1 MNLPNKLTLARIL
14 LIPVFVACMETIGTK
29 YYIALF
35 VFAIASFTDFLDG
48 NIARKRGL
56 VTTFGKFMD
65 PLADKLLVLSAFV
78 LLSTHGS
85 VPGWITIVILA
96 RELTITGFRTIAA
109 SKGVILAAG
118 KSGKIK
124 TVTQMMTI
132 LIMLADDLRF
142 WLCRFLLVEAL
153 CIWRVSLRFIPEQ
166 SILSRIM
173 MFWTFKTFKSSF
185 DSYRIITGVTT
196 ERSFTWLT

>member
-85 VPGWITIVILA
+85 VPGWITIMILA

-142 WLCRFLLVEAL
+142 LAL
-153 CIWRVSLRFIPEQ
+153 PISL
-166 SILSRIM
+166 
-173 MFWTFKTFKSSF
+173 
-185 DSYRIITGVTT
+185 G
-196 ERSFTWLT
+196 RSFMYLACILTIYSGAEYIIKNNDVLDLQNI

>member
-1 MNLPNKLTLARIL
+1 MNLPNKLTLTRIL
-14 LIPVFVACMETIGTK
+14 LIPVFVACMETIGTDH
-29 YYIALF
+29 YIVLI
-35 VFAIASFTDFLDG
+35 VFAIASFTDILDG

-78 LLSTHGS
+78 LLSAHGQ
-85 VPGWITIVILA
+85 VPSWITIVILA
-96 RELTITGFRTIAA
+96 RELAITGFRTIAA

-132 LIMLADDLRF
+132 LIFLANDLP
-142 WLCRFLLVEAL
+142 FLGLSF
-153 CIWRVSLRFIPEQ
+153 SLGTCFMYLACAITIYSGAE
-166 SILSRIM
+166 
-173 MFWTFKTFKSSF
+173 
-185 DSYRIITGVTT
+185 YIIKNIDVLDL
-196 ERSFTWLT
+196 ENI

>member
-1 MNLPNKLTLARIL
+1 MNLPNKLTLTRIL
-14 LIPVFVACMETIGTK
+14 LIPVFVACMETIGTD
-29 YYIALF
+29 YYISLI

-48 NIARKRGL
+48 NIARKCDL

-78 LLSTHGS
+78 LLSANGQ
-85 VPGWITIVILA
+85 VPSWITIIILA
-96 RELTITGFRTIAA
+96 RELAITGFRTIAA

-132 LIMLADDLRF
+132 LIMLTNDLP
-142 WLCRFLLVEAL
+142 LLGL
-153 CIWRVSLRFIPEQ
+153 SFSLGTCFMYLACVMTIYSGAE
-166 SILSRIM
+166 
-173 MFWTFKTFKSSF
+173 
-185 DSYRIITGVTT
+185 YIIKNINVLDL
-196 ERSFTWLT
+196 ENI

>member
-1 MNLPNKLTLARIL
+1 MNLPNKLTLTRIL
-14 LIPVFVACMETIGTK
+14 LIPVFVACMETIGTDH
-29 YYIALF
+29 YVTLI

-78 LLSTHGS
+78 LLSAHGQ
-85 VPGWITIVILA
+85 VPSWITIVILA
-96 RELTITGFRTIAA
+96 RELAITGFRTIAA

-132 LIMLADDLRF
+132 LIFLANDLP
-142 WLCRFLLVEAL
+142 FLGLSF
-153 CIWRVSLRFIPEQ
+153 SLGTCFMYLACAMTIYSGAE
-166 SILSRIM
+166 
-173 MFWTFKTFKSSF
+173 
-185 DSYRIITGVTT
+185 YIIKNIDVLDL
-196 ERSFTWLT
+196 ENI

>member
-1 MNLPNKLTLARIL
+1 MNLPNKLTLTRIL
-14 LIPVFVACMETIGTK
+14 LIPVFVACMETIGTDH
-29 YYIALF
+29 YIALI

-78 LLSTHGS
+78 LLSAHGQ
-85 VPGWITIVILA
+85 VPSWITIVILA
-96 RELTITGFRTIAA
+96 RELAITGFRTIAA

-132 LIMLADDLRF
+132 LIFLANDLP
-142 WLCRFLLVEAL
+142 FLGLSF
-153 CIWRVSLRFIPEQ
+153 SLGTYFMYLACAMTIYSGAE
-166 SILSRIM
+166 
-173 MFWTFKTFKSSF
+173 
-185 DSYRIITGVTT
+185 YIIKNIDVLDL
-196 ERSFTWLT
+196 ENI

>member
-1 MNLPNKLTLARIL
+1 MNLPNKLTLTRVL
-14 LIPVFVACMETIGTK
+14 LIPVFVACMETIGTGH
-29 YYIALF
+29 YVALI

-78 LLSTHGS
+78 LLSAHGQ
-85 VPGWITIVILA
+85 VPSWITIVILA
-96 RELTITGFRTIAA
+96 RELAITGFRTIAA

-132 LIMLADDLRF
+132 LIFLANDLP
-142 WLCRFLLVEAL
+142 FLGLSF
-153 CIWRVSLRFIPEQ
+153 SLGTCFMYLACAMTIYSGTE
-166 SILSRIM
+166 
-173 MFWTFKTFKSSF
+173 
-185 DSYRIITGVTT
+185 YIIKNIDVLDL
-196 ERSFTWLT
+196 ENI

>member
-1 MNLPNKLTLARIL
+1 MNLPNKLTLTRIL
-14 LIPVFVACMETIGTK
+14 LIPVFVACMETIGTD
-29 YYIALF
+29 YYISLI

-48 NIARKRGL
+48 NIARKCGL

-78 LLSTHGS
+78 LLSANGQ
-85 VPGWITIVILA
+85 VPSWITIIILA
-96 RELTITGFRTIAA
+96 RELAITGFRTIAA

-132 LIMLADDLRF
+132 LIMLTNDLP
-142 WLCRFLLVEAL
+142 LLGL
-153 CIWRVSLRFIPEQ
+153 SFSLGTCFMYLACVMTIYSGAE
-166 SILSRIM
+166 
-173 MFWTFKTFKSSF
+173 
-185 DSYRIITGVTT
+185 YIIKNINVLDL
-196 ERSFTWLT
+196 ENI